1 MIAETSRL
9 IIQIVAV
16 LILAGCVFG
25 LVAPKGFIGA
35 VNRVVSKPGGWIFA
49 VVIRIL
55 LGAALLTAAQ
65 ASKFPLTFTALGWI
79 AIAAAIGI
87 LLLGPSR
94 MQQIVRWVERLGP
107 TGIRIA
113 LAFGAAFAGFL
124 LFAV

>member
-25 LVAPKGFIGA
+25 LVAPQGFIG
-35 VNRVVSKPGGWIFA
+35 VVRQVMAKPSGWIFA

-65 ASKFPLTFTALGWI
+65 GSRFPLVFTILGWI

-87 LLLGPSR
+87 LLMGHSR
-94 MQQIVRWVERLGP
+94 LQSIVAWVERWGP
-107 TGIRIA
+107 TAMRIA

-124 LFAV
+124 LFAA

>member
-25 LVAPKGFIGA
+25 LVAPKGLIGV
-35 VNRVVSKPGGWIFA
+35 VNQVVSKPGGWLFA

-65 ASKFPLTFTALGWI
+65 ASKFPLAFTVLGWI

-94 MQQIVRWVERLGP
+94 MQRIVHWVERLGP
-107 TGIRIA
+107 TGIRA
-113 LAFGAAFAGFL
+113 GFAFGAAFAGFL